1 MIRIGILVFPQVEEM
16 DFIAPFEV
24 LSYSNKIAPNSTQ
37 VVLIAEKLELI
48 QAANG
53 LKFFPDHSFDTCPQL
68 DILIVPG
75 GKGRGQA
82 MHNPKIKEFVL
93 QQSKQTKYMASVC
106 TGAFILAEAGLLE
119 GKKATTYHSALEELR
134 GYNVTMVEKAKVVH
148 DGHIITA
155 AGVTSGL
162 ELGFYMLKILFSSVL
177 AQAVAD
183 KIEYKINVDSLPIE
197 KVKIVGE

>member
-1 MIRIGILVFPQVEEM
+1 MIKIGILVFSQVEEM

-24 LSYSNKIAPNSTQ
+24 LSYSNKIEPNSTQ

-53 LKFFPDHSFDTCPQL
+53 LKFFPDHSFNTCPQL
-68 DILIVPG
+68 DILVVPG

-82 MHNPKIKEFVL
+82 MHNPQIKEFVL

-162 ELGFYMLKILFSSVL
+162 ELGFYMLKILFGSVL

-197 KVKIVGE
+197 EVKIIGE

>member
-1 MIRIGILVFPQVEEM
+1 MIKIGILVFPQVEEM

-24 LSYSNKIAPNSTQ
+24 LSYSNKIEPNSTQ

-53 LKFFPDHSFDTCPQL
+53 LKIFPDHSFDTCPRL
-68 DILIVPG
+68 DILVVPG
-75 GKGRGQA
+75 GKGRSQA
-82 MHNPKIKEFVL
+82 MHNPRIKEFVL
-93 QQSKQTKYMASVC
+93 QQSKQTQYMASVC
-106 TGAFILAEAGLLE
+106 TGAFILAAAGLLE
-119 GKKATTYHSALEELR
+119 GKKATTYHSAFEELR
-134 GYNVTMVEKAKVVH
+134 DYNVTIVEKAKVVH

-162 ELGFYMLKILFSSVL
+162 ELGFYVLKILFGSVL

-183 KIEYKINVDSLPIE
+183 KIEYKVNVDSL
-197 KVKIVGE
+197 